1 LSAKLYAA
9 HSMIVSST
17 SIKNGGIEQNPTSG
31 RDANNKAHMVKSPW
45 GAALRKVTDLE
56 SKRARTLKR
65 RHSPRDLL
73 TTLWA

>member
-17 SIKNGGIEQNPTSG
+17 SIKNGDIEQNPTSG
-31 RDANNKAHMVKSPW
+31 RDANNKARMVKSHW

-56 SKRARTLKR
+56 FKPARTLKR
-65 RHSPRDLL
+65 RSFHRTFRRPF
-73 TTLWA
+73 WA